1 MARDEI
7 SSTERLLDLIR
18 SSTKTGNEFPPNKP
32 SRSFSQRL
40 SSYFN
45 NLFSFKKSITVG
57 VDIGYNELKLVKT
70 RRSSSQQQQLLDY
83 VKVPYLPNVSVGH
96 AEFSP
101 YLKSVLTRF
110 CGSAKSAEI
119 WANISSARV
128 EMRYLKI
135 PKVPQKQ
142 IANAVYWSFKKITSF
157 NEKDTTFDFEIL
169 GDIQE
174 GSAQKI
180 EVMAYSVP
188 THEIKKLKDIFAKS
202 GFPLTGISIVPFAL
216 QNLLLNNC
224 VRTDAKTV
232 SSLYIG
238 RDWSRIDIFSNGY
251 LVLSRGIKAGIKT
264 MKATITGENDE
275 NRTDLSLKPVDV
287 DEAQRTEI
295 DADRAQEIFFG
306 FTQDSFPSDFRP
318 PELKAEEKAIFK
330 MILPALKRLVRQV
343 ELTFE
348 HFSANFENESVERIY
363 ISSGA
368 SPHQLIVDY
377 IGNELGIPKENF
389 NPFSA
394 DSDFSRGVS
403 GPETALEKE
412 AFAPAAG
419 IAVSDN
425 SITPNF
431 LFTYKDKKKVADIKF
446 INKILYAVFALVMIL
461 CVGFY
466 FYQGQIIQEKK
477 DQLAM
482 MKLEMSGFVSQVDQV
497 SILKLVEEA
506 KSNNEAFKEYGRK
519 YLAIAALSEIAE
531 LTPTNIRLLNISAQ
545 LETPPGAKEENVE
558 KSIVIGGI
566 VLGDKMA
573 LESILARYLIALKGS
588 PIFDQPV
595 ISEKTL
601 GMFNNNE
608 VLQFTTHLKLI
619 PKTNG
624 KNKTS

>member
-18 SSTKTGNEFPPNKP
+18 NSTKTGSEFSNITP
-32 SRSFSQRL
+32 SRSFSQRIK
-40 SSYFN
+40 SYFS
-45 NLFSFKKSITVG
+45 NLFSIKKLTTVG

-70 RRSSSQQQQLLDY
+70 SYSSPQKQQLLDY
-83 VKVPYLPNVSVGH
+83 LKVPYLPNASVDH
-96 AEFSP
+96 PEFIP

-110 CGSAKSAEI
+110 CGFGKSTEI

-128 EMRYLKI
+128 EMRYLRI

-157 NEKDTTFDFEIL
+157 NEKDTTFDFEVL

-180 EVMAYSVP
+180 EVMAYTAP
-188 THEIKKLKDIFAKS
+188 TQEIKKLKDVFSKS
-202 GFPLTGISIVPFAL
+202 GFPLTGISIVPFAF
-216 QNLLLNNC
+216 QNLLLNNW
-224 VRTDAKTV
+224 VGTDAKNV

-238 RDWSRIDIFSNGY
+238 RGWSRIDIFANGY

-264 MKATITGENDE
+264 MRATIIGEKDE
-275 NRTDLSLKPVDV
+275 KVKET
-287 DEAQRTEI
+287 QI
-295 DADRAQEIFFG
+295 DAERAQEMFFG
-306 FTQDSFPSDFRP
+306 FAQDSSPSDYRP
-318 PELKAEEKAIFK
+318 AELKPEEKTIFT

-363 ISSGA
+363 ISSDA
-368 SPHQLIVDY
+368 RPHKLIVDY

-389 NPFSA
+389 DPFFA
-394 DSDFSRGVS
+394 DSDFSGEVS
-403 GPETALEKE
+403 APESARERE
-412 AFAPAAG
+412 GFAPAAG
-419 IAVSDN
+419 IAISNN

-431 LFTYKDKKKVADIKF
+431 LFTHKDKKKVADINF
-446 INKILYAVFALVMIL
+446 INKILYAGFALIMIL
-461 CVGFY
+461 CIGFY
-466 FYQGQIIQEKK
+466 FYQRNTIREKK
-477 DQLAM
+477 DQVAM
-482 MKLEMSGFVSQVDQV
+482 LKMEMSSFMSKVDQV
-497 SILKLVEEA
+497 TILKLVEEA
-506 KSNNEAFKEYGRK
+506 KTNNAAFKEYGRK
-519 YLAIAALSEIAE
+519 YLVIAALSQIAE

-545 LETPPGAKEENVE
+545 LEAPPGAQEKNTE

-566 VLGDKMA
+566 ILGDRMA
-573 LESILARYLIALKGS
+573 MESILARYLLLLKGS
-588 PIFDQPV
+588 PIFDEPV

-601 GMFNNNE
+601 GFFNNNE

-619 PKTNG
+619 PKENG
-624 KNKTS
+624 TNKTS

>member
-1 MARDEI
+1 LVRDEI
-7 SSTERLLDLIR
+7 SSTEKLLDLIR
-18 SSTKTGNEFPPNKP
+18 SSTKTGNEFSKNTP
-32 SRSFSQRL
+32 SRSFSQRIKSY
-40 SSYFN
+40 SS
-45 NLFSFKKSITVG
+45 NLFSLKKATTVG
-57 VDIGYNELKLVKT
+57 VDIGYNELKLVKISH
-70 RRSSSQQQQLLDY
+70 SSYQKQQLLDY
-83 VKVPYLPNVSVGH
+83 VKVPYLPNVSVDH
-96 AEFSP
+96 PEFSP

-110 CGSAKSAEI
+110 CGSAKRAEI

-128 EMRYLKI
+128 EMRYLRI

-157 NEKDTTFDFEIL
+157 NEKVTTFDFEVL
-169 GDIQE
+169 GDIEE
-174 GSAQKI
+174 GSAHKI
-180 EVMAYSVP
+180 EVMAYTAP
-188 THEIKKLKDIFAKS
+188 NQEIKKLKDVFSKS

-224 VRTDAKTV
+224 VGTDAKNV

-264 MKATITGENDE
+264 MKATITGEKDE
-275 NRTDLSLKPVDV
+275 NRMELSSEPVDH
-287 DEAQRTEI
+287 DEAQKTQI

-306 FTQDSFPSDFRP
+306 FAQDSSPSDSRP
-318 PELKAEEKAIFK
+318 AELKPEEKAIFK

-363 ISSGA
+363 ISSSA
-368 SPHQLIVDY
+368 SPHKLIVDY
-377 IGNELGIPKENF
+377 IGNELGITKENF
-389 NPFSA
+389 DPFSA
-394 DSDFSRGVS
+394 GSDFSGEIS
-403 GPETALEKE
+403 GPESALEKE
-412 AFAPAAG
+412 SFAPAAG
-419 IAVSDN
+419 IAVSNN

-431 LFTYKDKKKVADIKF
+431 LFTYKDKKKVADVNF
-446 INKILYAVFALVMIL
+446 INKILYAGFALVLIL
-461 CVGFY
+461 CIGFY
-466 FYQGQIIQEKK
+466 FYQVNTIREKK
-477 DQLAM
+477 DQVAM
-482 MKLEMSGFVSQVDQV
+482 LKLEMSSFTSQVDQV
-497 SILKLVEEA
+497 TILKLVEEA

-531 LTPTNIRLLNISAQ
+531 LTPNNIRLLNISAQ
-545 LETPPGAKEENVE
+545 LEAPPGAEEKNPE

-566 VLGDKMA
+566 ILGDRMA

-601 GMFNNNE
+601 GFFNNNE

-619 PKTNG
+619 PEKNG
-624 KNKTS
+624 KNKTI

>member
-7 SSTERLLDLIR
+7 SSTEKLLDLIR
-18 SSTKTGNEFPPNKP
+18 SSTKTGNQLSHNTP
-32 SRSFSQRL
+32 SPSFSQRIKSY
-40 SSYFN
+40 SS
-45 NLFSFKKSITVG
+45 NLFSFKKSTTVG
-57 VDIGYNELKLVKT
+57 VDIGYNELKLVKISH
-70 RRSSSQQQQLLDY
+70 SSYQKQRLLDY
-83 VKVPYLPNVSVGH
+83 VKVPYLPNVSVDH
-96 AEFSP
+96 PEFIP

-110 CGSAKSAEI
+110 CGSAKRAEV

-128 EMRYLKI
+128 EIRYLRI

-157 NEKDTTFDFEIL
+157 NEKDTTFDFEVL
-169 GDIQE
+169 GDIEE

-180 EVMAYSVP
+180 EVMAYTAP
-188 THEIKKLKDIFAKS
+188 NQEIKKLKGIFYKS
-202 GFPLTGISIVPFAL
+202 GFSLTGISTVPFAL

-224 VRTDAKTV
+224 VGTDAKNV

-264 MKATITGENDE
+264 MRASITGEKDE
-275 NRTDLSLKPVDV
+275 NRMELSSKPAAPG
-287 DEAQRTEI
+287 EAKKTQIE
-295 DADRAQEIFFG
+295 ADRAQEIFFG
-306 FTQDSFPSDFRP
+306 FDQDSSPSDSGP
-318 PELKAEEKAIFK
+318 AELKPEEKAIFK

-343 ELTFE
+343 EVTFE
-348 HFSANFENESVERIY
+348 HFSANFENEKVERIY

-368 SPHQLIVDY
+368 SPHKLIVDY
-377 IGNELGIPKENF
+377 IGNELGITKEKF
-389 NPFSA
+389 DPFSA
-394 DSDFSRGVS
+394 GSNFSGEVS
-403 GPETALEKE
+403 GPESALERE
-412 AFAPAAG
+412 SFAPAAG
-419 IAVSDN
+419 IAVSNN

-431 LFTYKDKKKVADIKF
+431 LFTYMDKKKVADVNL
-446 INKILYAVFALVMIL
+446 INKILYAGFVLVFIL
-461 CVGFY
+461 CIGFY
-466 FYQGQIIQEKK
+466 FYQVNTIREKK
-477 DQLAM
+477 EQVAM
-482 MKLEMSGFVSQVDQV
+482 LKLEMSSFRSQVNQV
-497 SILKLVEEA
+497 TILKLVEEA
-506 KSNNEAFKEYGRK
+506 KTNNEAFKEYGQK

-545 LETPPGAKEENVE
+545 LEAPPGAQEKNPE

-601 GMFNNNE
+601 GFFNNNE

-619 PKTNG
+619 LKTNG
-624 KNKTS
+624 KNKTI

>member
-7 SSTERLLDLIR
+7 SSTEKLLDLIR
-18 SSTKTGNEFPPNKP
+18 SSTKTDNEFPNITP
-32 SRSFSQRL
+32 SRSFPQRIK
-40 SSYFN
+40 SYFS

-70 RRSSSQQQQLLDY
+70 GQSSPKKQQLLDY
-83 VKVPYLPNVSVGH
+83 VKVPYLPNVSVNDP
-96 AEFSP
+96 EFIP

-110 CGSAKSAEI
+110 CGFAKRAEI

-142 IANAVYWSFKKITSF
+142 ITNAVYWSFKKITSF
-157 NEKDTTFDFEIL
+157 NEKDTTFDFEVL
-169 GDIQE
+169 GDMQE

-180 EVMAYSVP
+180 EVMAYTAP
-188 THEIKKLKDIFAKS
+188 THEIKKLKGIFSKS
-202 GFPLTGISIVPFAL
+202 GFPLKGISIVPFAF
-216 QNLLLNNC
+216 QNLLLNNW
-224 VRTDAKTV
+224 VGTDAKNV

-264 MKATITGENDE
+264 MRATITGEKDE
-275 NRTDLSLKPVDV
+275 NRMELSSKPVDP
-287 DEAQRTEI
+287 DEAEKTEI
-295 DADRAQEIFFG
+295 NADRAQEIFFD
-306 FTQDSFPSDFRP
+306 FPQDSSLPDTRP
-318 PELKAEEKAIFK
+318 AELKHDEKEIFQ

-363 ISSGA
+363 ISSSA
-368 SPHQLIVDY
+368 RPHKFIVEY

-389 NPFSA
+389 DPFSIN
-394 DSDFSRGVS
+394 SDFSGEVS
-403 GPETALEKE
+403 GPESALERE
-412 AFAPAAG
+412 AFAPATG
-419 IAVSDN
+419 IAISNN

-431 LFTYKDKKKVADIKF
+431 LFTHKDKKKVADIHF
-446 INKILYAVFALVMIL
+446 INKILYAGFALIMIL

-466 FYQGQIIQEKK
+466 FYQGNTIREKK
-477 DQLAM
+477 DQVAM
-482 MKLEMSGFVSQVDQV
+482 LKLEMSSFRSQVNQV
-497 SILKLVEEA
+497 AILKLVDEA

-519 YLAIAALSEIAE
+519 YLVIAALSEIAE

-545 LETPPGAKEENVE
+545 LEAPPGAQKENPE

-566 VLGDKMA
+566 ILGDRMA
-573 LESILARYLIALKGS
+573 MESILARYLLALKGS

-595 ISEKTL
+595 ISEKTS
-601 GMFNNNE
+601 GFFNNNE
-608 VLQFTTHLKLI
+608 VLQFTTILKLI
-619 PKTNG
+619 PKKNG
-624 KNKTS
+624 TNKTI